1 MIPEK
6 EALNIFRQ
14 LIDAFQVLN
23 KYNIMH
29 RDLKPDNIFFSNG
42 VVKLGDFGFCK
53 SLEKANMTKTM
64 LGSPIYMAP
73 EILRGEIYS
82 TKADIWSLGVVL
94 YEMVYGFCPFESTT
108 IPKLIEVLKETEL
121 EFPPNVVVSD
131 ETKRLLRRLL
141 TKDPTKRIEWMELLK
156 VNISTDG
163 RLASDGRG
171 VLSLTEEEGGAGF
184 LESAKTLQSSKFT
197 PVKE

>member
-1 MIPEK
+1 
-6 EALNIFRQ
+6 
-14 LIDAFQVLN
+14 
-23 KYNIMH
+23 MH
-29 RDLKPDNIFFSNG
+29 RDLKPDNIFFNNG

-94 YEMVYGFCPFESTT
+94 YEMLYGFCPFESTT

-121 EFPPNVVVSD
+121 EFPSKEPVSE
-131 ETKRLLRRLL
+131 ETKRLLKKLL

-156 VNISTDG
+156 INITNEG
-163 RLASDGRG
+163 KLVGNKQER
-171 VLSLTEEEGGAGF
+171 LSLVDEDGLDSGKLA
-184 LESAKTLQSSKFT
+184 ESTKLSTSKEKSVDKKKDSLSSST
-197 PVKE
+197 QAYSPPSS